1 MTKAR
6 WRVASVEVQSQY
18 GTLTQVKRSRIGGR
32 TREAVECYIFMLP
45 VILGLLL
52 FYLGPMIAS
61 LYFSFTEY
69 DMLSPAEWVGL
80 QNYRDLMD
88 D

>member
-1 MTKAR
+1 MA
-6 WRVASVEVQSQY
+6 AVEVESRY
-18 GTLTQVKRSRIGGR
+18 GTLTHAKGSRFSSR

-61 LYFSFTEY
+61 LYFSFTDY
-69 DMLSPAEWVGL
+69 NMLSPAEWTGS
-80 QNYRDLMD
+80 D
-88 D
+88 